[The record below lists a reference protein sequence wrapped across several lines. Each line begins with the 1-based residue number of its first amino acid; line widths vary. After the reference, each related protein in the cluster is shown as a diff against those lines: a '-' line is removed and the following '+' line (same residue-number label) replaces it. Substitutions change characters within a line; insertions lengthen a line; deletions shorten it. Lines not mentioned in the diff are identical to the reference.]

1 MKKFF
6 LLFSVAAAF
15 ALAAEDAPVKLVKIQ
30 DFEKPT
36 KGGWQVYASEGT
48 PGGVSFTDD
57 TICGENA
64 IKITV
69 TPCKKYRGVIYHDV
83 PKMPENAVALTFMM
97 KPIQGSMPHVMGV
110 SLRQKP
116 WGKVLDGGTGNIKVV
131 GNDWQKVRLDL
142 TKLRS
147 NMQGPNFGKPITL
160 KPGIYSIAWY
170 VPAGM
175 NTAEFLLDDI
185 AWEVK

>member
-1 MKKFF
+1 MKKFLLLPALSAAF
-6 LLFSVAAAF
+6 LLTAEEPAA
-15 ALAAEDAPVKLVKIQ
+15 KTVKIQ
-30 DFEKPT
+30 DFEKQT
-36 KGGWQVYASEGT
+36 KGGWQVYAAAGK
-48 PGGVSFTDD
+48 PGSVSFTDD
-57 TICGENA
+57 TLCGESA

-69 TPCKKYRGVIYHDV
+69 TPCKSYRGVIYHDA
-83 PKMPENAVALTFMM
+83 PKMPANAVALSFMM
-97 KPIQGSMPHVMGV
+97 KPIQGSMPHVMGI

-116 WGKVLDGGTGNIKVV
+116 WGKILDGGTGNIKVT

-147 NMQGPNFGKPITL
+147 NMQGPNFGKPVTL
-160 KPGIYSIAWY
+160 KPGICSIAWY

-185 AWEVK
+185 VWEVK